1 MFLLSGWAMC
11 AALGT
16 HCPWLAPRKLQITII
31 ISIVYRGYIM
41 DDRYNYD
48 DPWATG
54 VYETGRTRP
63 PKRHWGCVA
72 VLLVVVILLIGIISL
87 LSLLNVQLFTQ
98 LQKEPDPDAQIALEV
113 SETPTESATC
123 GEDPLGET
131 LCTDDYQVEL
141 STSPQSVPNVPEGGG
156 LSLQEIYD
164 KNIPSVASII
174 CDSGTGTGVVLSED
188 GYIVT
193 NCHVVEGAKTITV
206 LLTDERE
213 FEATLVGADAI
224 SDLAVLHIEAEDLQ
238 PAELGDS
245 GVLDVGDSVA
255 AIGDPLGVELRGTMT
270 NGIVSAINRDVSTG
284 GRTLTLIQTN
294 AALNSGNS
302 GGPLINCYGQ
312 VVGINTMKI
321 SVFTDSSGVEGIGFA
336 IPSTTV
342 RDIVSQLITQGYVSG
357 RPSLGLTG
365 EAVTSFDQ
373 YYFRLPAGLYI
384 SAVEDGSP
392 AQLAGVEEGDVLVKV
407 GDSRISGGAD
417 LETALYNYEVGDI
430 VTIVIVRGGKY
441 YQTDLTL
448 TEAKG

>member
-1 MFLLSGWAMC
+1 
-11 AALGT
+11 
-16 HCPWLAPRKLQITII
+16 
-31 ISIVYRGYIM
+31 M

-72 VLLVVVILLIGIISL
+72 VLLVVVILLVGIISL
-87 LSLLNVQLFTQ
+87 LSFLNVQLFTQ
-98 LQKEPDPDAQIALEV
+98 LSEEGGEENKIALEV
-113 SETPTESATC
+113 SQTEPAPTVCAN
-123 GEDPLGET
+123 DPLREEET
-131 LCTDDYQVEL
+131 QCSDAYQVEL
-141 STSPQSVPNVPEGGG
+141 STSPQSVPNVPEEGG

-174 CDSGTGTGVVLSED
+174 CDSGTGTGVVLSDD

-193 NCHVVEGAKTITV
+193 NCHVVEGAGSITV
-206 LLTDERE
+206 LLTDERQ

-224 SDLAVLHIEAEDLQ
+224 SDLAVLHIEADGLV

-245 GVLDVGDSVA
+245 AVLDVGDSVA

-270 NGIVSAINRDVSTG
+270 NGIVSAINRDVATG

-321 SVFTDSSGVEGIGFA
+321 GVFNDSSGVEGIGFA

-342 RDIVSQLITQGYVSG
+342 RDIVSQLISQGYVSG
-357 RPSLGLTG
+357 RPSLGITG
-365 EAVTSFDQ
+365 ETVSTFDQ

-384 SAVEDGSP
+384 QAVEDGSP
-392 AQLAGVEEGDVLVKV
+392 AQQAGVEEGDVLVKV
-407 GDSRISGGAD
+407 GDTRISGSAD
-417 LETALYNYEVGDI
+417 LETALYSYDAGDT
-430 VTIVIVRGGKY
+430 VTIVIARNGQY

-448 TEAKG
+448 AEAKG